1 MSTTPATDQR
11 ALLTNRVALDAR
23 PGSVASVNEVRR
35 GRSLREVG
43 SARAFVPLLAAV
55 FVVTA
60 AITDPA
66 SWWRT
71 VVLVVPVA
79 LFAAWYRWTVPTPVL
94 AVVVVLTVGTAQ
106 WDGDLELSLFLVSLL
121 ALVAAAWE
129 PRPAAAVS
137 VVVVCVL
144 FPPAFSVIRPS
155 ADVSW
160 APWVGGVVFPA
171 AMGWTM
177 RRQERLMAELVR
189 ARREL
194 AEHAVLDER
203 RRIAREVHD
212 LVGHGLA
219 AVMLQVTSARHV
231 LRRSP
236 DSADEALAS
245 AEEVGRRS
253 LHDLRR
259 TIGLLRDSDDHGA
272 DGSLPSASRIAEL
285 VDTYRNAGLE
295 VSYDERGE
303 VGDVDPVV
311 GLTLYRVAQEALSN
325 VSKHAPHSHTAVTV
339 VAAADEVSVEVDS
352 RGASAPGDLA
362 GEATGHYGLQGMR
375 ERAEIV
381 GGRLTAGPTETG
393 WLVRCAVPD
402 AARLPE
408 GRQ

>member
-1 MSTTPATDQR
+1 VD
-11 ALLTNRVALDAR
+11 
-23 PGSVASVNEVRR
+23 VRR
-35 GRSLREVG
+35 TAPLDELGQ
-43 SARAFVPLLAAV
+43 ARAFVPLLAAV

-60 AITDPA
+60 AFTDPA

-79 LFAAWYRWTVPTPVL
+79 LFAAWYRWPVPTPVL
-94 AVVVVLTVGTAQ
+94 AVGVVVTVAVAQ
-106 WDGDLELSLFLVSLL
+106 WNGRLELSLFLVSLL

-137 VVVVCVL
+137 VVVVCVI
-144 FPPAFSVIRPS
+144 FPAVLSLLRPT
-155 ADVSW
+155 ADIMW
-160 APWVGGVVFPA
+160 PPWTGGVIFPA

-177 RRQERLMAELVR
+177 RRQERLMAELVN

-259 TIGLLRDSDDHGA
+259 TIGLLRDTDDIVGPRDGA
-272 DGSLPSASRIAEL
+272 GTGSLPSATRIAEL
-285 VDTYRNAGLE
+285 VETWRDAGLD
-295 VSYDERGE
+295 VSYDERGD

-311 GLTLYRVAQEALSN
+311 GLTLYRVTQEALSN
-325 VSKHAPHSHTAVTV
+325 VGKHAPRSRTAVTL
-339 VAAADEVSVEVDS
+339 VAAPGEVSVEVDS
-352 RGASAPGDLA
+352 RGARPPAPRSDGTA
-362 GEATGHYGLQGMR
+362 GHYGLQGMR
-375 ERAEIV
+375 ERADLV

-393 WLVRCAVPD
+393 WLVRCAVPGT
-402 AARLPE
+402 ARLPE
-408 GRQ
+408 ARQ

>member
-1 MSTTPATDQR
+1 
-11 ALLTNRVALDAR
+11 
-23 PGSVASVNEVRR
+23 
-35 GRSLREVG
+35 VG

-55 FVVTA
+55 FAVTA

-144 FPPAFSVIRPS
+144 FPPALSVIRPS

-295 VSYDERGE
+295 VTYDESGK

-352 RGASAPGDLA
+352 RGASARGDLA

-381 GGRLTAGPTETG
+381 GGRLTAGPTGTG

-408 GRQ
+408 ARQ